1 MFSFKRFFEQFKMIW
16 MQNAQKQGL
25 VLAVL
30 TLVIIYINFNRYYFD
45 GNSSDLAFLG
55 MFVAVMTIINSTNVF
70 SALLHT
76 SSGIHYYMTPASISE
91 KYLAAWFYSSI
102 ITIAVYTL
110 TIYFVNLA
118 SISVGNAITGQ
129 EHSFVIPIE
138 TLKEGF
144 LDLMFV
150 QSLFFLGAVVFK
162 KNPLGKT
169 LLTIIC
175 CGFIISLISALIIRW
190 YLMGEEGFSNLSDTT
205 NYNLTI
211 HIDNI
216 NDLNLPENLGNLKE
230 VLKVIVFC
238 IPFVCWIT
246 AYFRLKK
253 REI

>member
-1 MFSFKRFFEQFKMIW
+1 MFSFKRFFEQFKIIW

-25 VLAVL
+25 VLAAL
-30 TLVIIYINFNRYYFD
+30 TLVIIYINFNRYHFD
-45 GNSSDLAFLG
+45 GNSSDLGFLG
-55 MFVAVMTIINSTNVF
+55 IFVAVMTILNSTNVF
-70 SALLHT
+70 SALLQP

-91 KYLAAWFYSSI
+91 KYFAAWFYSSI
-102 ITIAVYTL
+102 VTIAVYTL

-129 EHSFVIPIE
+129 EHSFLIPIE
-138 TLKEGF
+138 ALKKGF
-144 LDLMFV
+144 LYLMFV

-162 KNPLGKT
+162 KNPIGKT
-169 LLTIIC
+169 LLTIIF
-175 CGFIISLISALIIRW
+175 CGFIISLISTLIIRW

-211 HIDNI
+211 RVDSLD
-216 NDLNLPENLGNLKE
+216 DLNLPEHLGNLKE
-230 VLKVIVFC
+230 VLKVIAIC
-238 IPFVCWIT
+238 IPFVCWIG